1 MVLKPILD
9 FFWCILY
16 KAPLCFRSNIIQ
28 PFQCSWASLRGLTG
42 SREWCQIFTSNLS
55 LLCCSMYSHEQRI
68 SGSEEYWF
76 GQLWPFIWLRRQL
89 CSGWVAVA
97 SVFCERGALTDRH
110 CWLELTWRRD
120 VCQCTDCSSHRAPKD
135 GHSHRH
141 AATTAP
147 RWVSPWLNLPSN
159 TGWVGATW
167 CVRVCVLPS
176 FQVCVC
182 MWECVCGCTR
192 VPQCPGCI
200 AIVFT
205 SDSLLHP
212 LISHSSPT
220 HLCAPASPVNL
231 LSKQNNRLQWQLHKC
246 WAGMATIRSV
256 PCFWGENDSFCI
268 CFVLTYRSHKR
279 NWKQVTEGLQVFP
292 SNCLSKWSFFFFV
305 LCCHVP
311 VASQPLECISL
322 TLLQSSWN

>member
-1 MVLKPILD
+1 MNGVKFSHWI
-9 FFWCILY
+9 CH
-16 KAPLCFRSNIIQ
+16 CF
-28 PFQCSWASLRGLTG
+28 
-42 SREWCQIFTSNLS
+42 
-55 LLCCSMYSHEQRI
+55 CCSMYSHEERI

-89 CSGWVAVA
+89 CSGWVAAA

-110 CWLELTWRRD
+110 RWLELTWRRD
-120 VCQCTDCSSHRAPKD
+120 VCQYSDCSSHRAPRD
-135 GHSHRH
+135 GCSHRH

-159 TGWVGATW
+159 TGWMRATW
-167 CVRVCVLPS
+167 CIC
-176 FQVCVC
+176 VCVC
-182 MWECVCGCTR
+182 VCTWECMCGCTR
-192 VPQCPGCI
+192 VPQCPDCI

-246 WAGMATIRSV
+246 WACMAKIRSLS
-256 PCFWGENDSFCI
+256 CFWGENDDSFLFFFFFAFV
-268 CFVLTYRSHKR
+268 FVLTYRSHKR
-279 NWKQVTEGLQVFP
+279 NWKQITHRFPPWIVFYNRNFAVFHRGIPVT
-292 SNCLSKWSFFFFV
+292 
-305 LCCHVP
+305 
-311 VASQPLECISL
+311 SQSLKSHLEIIL
-322 TLLQSSWN
+322 TLLTFI